1 LNHAISPRAFTS
13 LGKCLIVLLFVWG
26 LSGQSLLAQTM
37 RMTQGLSFGSFVA
50 GGGGSITVPPVGPR
64 TQTGNVVLITSRGA
78 FNAAQFSILGGPS
91 NTAFSIRFSE
101 DSFYSLKSGGAPM
114 PLTKFVSSLG
124 SSPRLGPNGTEQF
137 SVGATLTVLPNQPVG
152 DYIATFNLTVQF
164 N

>member
-1 LNHAISPRAFTS
+1 
-13 LGKCLIVLLFVWG
+13 
-26 LSGQSLLAQTM
+26 
-37 RMTQGLSFGSFVA
+37 MTQGLSFGSFVA

-64 TQTGNVVLITSRGA
+64 TKTGNVVLITSRGA

-114 PLTKFVSSLG
+114 PLTKFVTSLG
-124 SSPRLGPNGTEQF
+124 PSPTLRSDGTQQF
-137 SVGATLTVLPNQPVG
+137 YVGATLLVPPNQPTG
-152 DYIATFNLTVQF
+152 EYIATINFTVQF